1 MPDGDGKP
9 PVKVWDLLVRAGHW
23 SIVIGI
29 IAAWFTRGKWHEWIG
44 YAVLAVVTVR
54 VLWGWIARGGSRYAR
69 FTQFVQSPANT
80 ITYGRQ
86 ILAHAE
92 PRHLGH
98 NPLGGWMIVALLV
111 TIAGVCIT
119 GWLFTTDRF
128 WGVEWMEELHEGLTY
143 LLLGLAALHI
153 SGVIFSSLR
162 HKENLV
168 AAMIHGRKKA
178 PGPGDVT

>member
-1 MPDGDGKP
+1 MQKESKP
-9 PVKVWDLLVRAGHW
+9 AVKVWDLLVRIGHW
-23 SIVIGI
+23 TIVAGVIT
-29 IAAWFTRGKWHEWIG
+29 AWFTRGKWHEWIG
-44 YAVLAVVTVR
+44 YAVLAIIALRIV
-54 VLWGWIARGGSRYAR
+54 WGLIGSRYAR
-69 FTQFVQSPANT
+69 FTQFVHSPKAT
-80 ITYGRQ
+80 LDYGKQ
-86 ILAHAE
+86 VLAHQE
-92 PRHLGH
+92 SRHLGH

-111 TIAGVCIT
+111 TLAGVCVT

-143 LLLGLAALHI
+143 FLFGLVTLHV

-162 HKENLV
+162 HRENLL